1 MIPISEKNLIF
12 VDVPNTHGKMLYP
25 IGIQDFEKIRRENFV
40 YVDKTDLIYNMSHGS
55 GRYCFLSRPRRFGK
69 SLFVSTVEAYFSGKK
84 ELFEGLAVA
93 ELEKEWIQY
102 PVFRFDL
109 TGKFYTTP
117 EAVNDALG
125 MQLARLERQYA
136 VDVTSD
142 AIDTRFRSLIEA
154 AYEKTGRRV
163 VILIDEYDKPI
174 VDNLTNES
182 LADVF
187 RTQLQGFYSVMK
199 AKDACI
205 QFGFLTGVTKIG
217 KLSVF
222 SGLNNL
228 KDLSMDARYA
238 GICGI
243 SEKELRK
250 YFQESVRALAAA
262 NDLSEEA
269 CYAQLARMYDGYHFC
284 EDTEGMYNP
293 FSLLN
298 TFDSLKFR
306 KYWFSTGTPSFLV
319 RFLMNGKYNLDDVSG
334 IKVPLS
340 ILTGVNASK
349 PNAITL
355 LYQTGYLTISA
366 YDKQMDIYT
375 LDYPNKEVEDGFLE
389 SLSEYYTPIAGNEAT
404 LSVYSFVEDIRSGN
418 VDMLMR
424 RFTAFFADMDYQ
436 IQGDA
441 ELYFQNTM
449 YVMLKLM
456 GQMVQVERHTSNGR
470 IDVLIQ
476 TDKYVYI
483 IELKRDRD
491 PNDALDQIAEKGYD
505 WPFLADD
512 RKVFKIGANFST
524 ATRRLEGWTRS
535 E

>member
-12 VDVPNTHGKMLYP
+12 VDDPNTHGKMLYP

-69 SLFVSTVEAYFSGKK
+69 SLLVSTLEAYFSGKK

-93 ELEKEWIQY
+93 ELEKEWVRY
-102 PVFRFDL
+102 PVLRMDL
-109 TGKFYTTP
+109 SGKAYDS
-117 EAVNDALG
+117 EEVLLRVLDDAL
-125 MQLARLERQYA
+125 ARWERQYG
-136 VDVTSD
+136 VENRSDVPGL
-142 AIDTRFRSLIEA
+142 RFGNVIEA

-174 VDNLTNES
+174 VDNLTNEP

-243 SEKELRK
+243 SEKELK
-250 YFQESVRALAAA
+250 QYFQESIRELAGA
-262 NDLSEEA
+262 NGLTEEQ
-269 CYAQLARMYDGYHFC
+269 CYAKLALWYDGYHFHPKAA
-284 EDTEGMYNP
+284 GMYNP
-293 FSLLN
+293 FSVLN
-298 TFDSLKFR
+298 TLDKLEFS

-319 RFLMNGKYNLDDVSG
+319 SYLAKGNFELEDLSG
-334 IKVPLS
+334 IRVSSS
-340 ILTGVNASK
+340 ILSGINASR

-355 LYQTGYLTISA
+355 LYQSGYLTIRD
-366 YDKQMDIYT
+366 YDEPLDRYT
-375 LDYPNKEVEDGFLE
+375 LVYPNKEVEDGFLD
-389 SLSEYYTPIAGNEAT
+389 SLSEYFTPVQST
-404 LSVYSFVEDIRSGN
+404 DSSLSVDKFVEDIHSGN
-418 VDMLMR
+418 VNMLMR

-456 GQMVQVERHTSNGR
+456 GQQVQVERHTSNGR

-483 IELKRDRD
+483 IELKRDQD
-491 PNDALDQIAEKGYD
+491 PNDALDQIDEKGYD

>member
-1 MIPISEKNLIF
+1 
-12 VDVPNTHGKMLYP
+12 MLYP
-25 IGIQDFEKIRRENFV
+25 IGIQDFEKIRKEDYV
-40 YVDKTDLIYNMSHGS
+40 YVDKTELIFNMTHGS

-69 SLFVSTVEAYFSGKK
+69 SLLVSTVEAYFSGRK
-84 ELFEGLAVA
+84 ELFEGLAIG

-102 PVFRFDL
+102 PVLRMDL
-109 TGKFYTTP
+109 SGKAYDS
-117 EAVNDALG
+117 EDVLLKVLDDALSCWEQEYG
-125 MQLARLERQYA
+125 AENRS
-136 VDVTSD
+136 DVPGL
-142 AIDTRFRSLIEA
+142 RFGNVVEA
-154 AYEKTGRRV
+154 AFKKTGRPV

-174 VDNLTNES
+174 VDNLTNEP
-182 LADVF
+182 LADIF
-187 RTQLQGFYSVMK
+187 RTQLQGFYSIMK

-205 QFGFLTGVTKIG
+205 KFGFLTGVTKIG

-228 KDLSMDARYA
+228 KDLSLDARYA

-243 SEKELRK
+243 SEKELRQ
-250 YFQESVRALAAA
+250 YFPESVKELAAA
-262 NDLSEEA
+262 NDLSEDD

-298 TFDSLKFR
+298 TFDCLKFR

-319 RFLMNGKYNLDDVSG
+319 RFLMNGRYNLNDVSG
-334 IKVPLS
+334 IIVPPS
-340 ILTGVNASK
+340 ILSGVSASK

-366 YDKQMDIYT
+366 YDKEMDAYT
-375 LDYPNKEVEDGFLE
+375 LDYPNKEVEDGFVE
-389 SLSEYYTPIAGNEAT
+389 SLSEYYTPITGNEAT
-404 LSVYSFVEDIRSGN
+404 LSVYSFVNDIRSGN

-436 IQGDA
+436 IQGDS

-456 GQMVQVERHTSNGR
+456 GQQVQVERHTSNGR

-483 IELKRDRD
+483 IELKRDKNPD
-491 PNDALDQIAEKGYD
+491 DALDQIDEKGYD
-505 WPFLADD
+505 WPFMADG

-524 ATRRLEGWTRS
+524 ATRRLEGWKRA